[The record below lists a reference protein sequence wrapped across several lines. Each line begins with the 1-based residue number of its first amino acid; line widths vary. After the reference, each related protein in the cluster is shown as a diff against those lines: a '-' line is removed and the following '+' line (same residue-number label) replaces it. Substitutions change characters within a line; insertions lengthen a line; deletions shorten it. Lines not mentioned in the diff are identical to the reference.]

1 MNDNYLYLYEEI
13 YQEHCQQ
20 IRREIAL
27 NRMVFPAQH
36 PGVLERVAG
45 LLLHVGTA
53 LQQRCERQ
61 IQQMQCKNMLELGML
76 EELRMCR

>member
-1 MNDNYLYLYEEI
+1 MNNNYLYLYEGI
-13 YQEHCQQ
+13 YREHCQQ

-27 NRMVFPAQH
+27 NRLAFPSQR

-45 LLLHVGTA
+45 LLLHLGTA

-61 IQQMQCKNMLELGML
+61 IQQMQRKNLLELGML

>member
-1 MNDNYLYLYEEI
+1 MNDNYLYLYKDI

-20 IRREIAL
+20 IRRQIAL
-27 NRMVFPAQH
+27 NRLAFPAQR

-45 LLLHVGTA
+45 LLLHLGTA
-53 LQQRCERQ
+53 LQQRCDRQ
-61 IQQMQCKNMLELGML
+61 IQQVHRKNMLELGML